1 MAKVKLR
8 DLGVVSIIHDSGMV
22 ETNKGIRAN
31 IKAEKG
37 DKLVMDEN
45 RKISIVVPKAIKPKP
60 PVKPTKPDVAEDDN
74 EPTLDLDVKGANDEE
89 K

>member
-8 DLGVVSIIHDSGMV
+8 DLGVVSIIHESGMV

-37 DKLVMDEN
+37 DKLVMDGD
-45 RKISIVVPKAIKPKP
+45 RKISIVIPKKTKP
-60 PVKPTKPDVAEDDN
+60 PVTTTSNETIPTTDIED
-74 EPTLDLDVKGANDEE
+74 TKDEE